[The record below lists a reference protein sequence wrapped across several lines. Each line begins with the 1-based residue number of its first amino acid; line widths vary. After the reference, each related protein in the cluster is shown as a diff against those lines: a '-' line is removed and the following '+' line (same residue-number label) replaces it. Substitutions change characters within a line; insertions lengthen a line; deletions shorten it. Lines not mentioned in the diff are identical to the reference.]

1 MNELYGALAALEK
14 ERGISTEYMLTQI
27 EKAIVI
33 ACKNSYGGN
42 EDAWEGYNKVFEKIA
57 REID

>member
-1 MNELYGALAALEK
+1 MRFEFDDYEIGVIMSALNLAV
-14 ERGISTEYMLTQI
+14 IS
-27 EKAIVI
+27 A
-33 ACKNSYGGN
+33 SYGGN